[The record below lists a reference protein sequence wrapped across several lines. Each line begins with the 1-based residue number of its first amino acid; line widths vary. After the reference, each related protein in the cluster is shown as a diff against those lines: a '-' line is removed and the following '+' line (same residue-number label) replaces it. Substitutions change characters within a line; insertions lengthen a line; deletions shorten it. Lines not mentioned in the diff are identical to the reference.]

1 MLETTSELR
10 SCTRGSKRNRVL
22 TCLRRAARHGLGR
35 LADPWQV
42 GQWWG
47 PKGFTTTIL
56 EMDLRAGGKWRLIL
70 HGPDGTNY
78 PNEMTFTEVVP
89 WTESSLDSPAAAKA
103 HRNLSTSTRA

>member
-1 MLETTSELR
+1 MVETTSNAAETAAANEIVFSRLFAAP
-10 SCTRGSKRNRVL
+10 
-22 TCLRRAARHGLGR
+22 RAMVWGA

-56 EMDLRAGGKWRLIL
+56 EMDLRPGGKWRLVM

-78 PNEMTFTEVVP
+78 PN
-89 WTESSLDSPAAAKA
+89 
-103 HRNLSTSTRA
+103 